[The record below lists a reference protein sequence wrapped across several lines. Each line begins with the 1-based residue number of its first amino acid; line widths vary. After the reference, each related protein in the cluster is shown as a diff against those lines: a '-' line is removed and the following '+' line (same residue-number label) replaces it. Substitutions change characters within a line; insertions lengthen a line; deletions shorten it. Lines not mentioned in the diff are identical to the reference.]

1 MTDLVKWLRG
11 WPAEVEEFGQCAD
24 EIERL
29 RQLLREYV
37 EFWDFDDHEPEEF
50 DRFHDEWT
58 ARARDASATS
68 VRQSDDMT
76 T

>member
-29 RQLLREYV
+29 REENEALEWLDGKGTEAAEIERLRQLLRDAGV
-37 EFWDFDDHEPEEF
+37 PEWVINNE
-50 DRFHDEWT
+50 
-58 ARARDASATS
+58 
-68 VRQSDDMT
+68 
-76 T
+76 